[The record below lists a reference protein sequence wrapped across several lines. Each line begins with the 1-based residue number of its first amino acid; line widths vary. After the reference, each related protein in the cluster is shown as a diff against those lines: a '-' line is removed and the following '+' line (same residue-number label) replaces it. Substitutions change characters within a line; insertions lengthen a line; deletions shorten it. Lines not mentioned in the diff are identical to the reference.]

1 MPQVPEPAV
10 RAGRASPLPP
20 DERRQA
26 ILAAVQDVI
35 LERGT
40 AVTTRDLAAAAG
52 VAEGTLFRVFE
63 DKTTLLR
70 EAVLA
75 AIDPGLALV
84 PMRSIDL
91 DAPLEERIIEVMR
104 ISQARVERTVAWMSL
119 LHQVGR
125 PGAGDEHHGPPADWQ
140 DRRRTA
146 GAAIRAELIRLLTPD
161 EARLRL
167 PPHQVADLLATIL
180 VGTAV
185 RTVESARSGG
195 DGGDVPA
202 PQDVAAMFLSGVV
215 DPDSPL
221 DPHDLVPE
229 GSTPC

>member
-1 MPQVPEPAV
+1 M

-20 DERRQA
+20 DERRTA

-75 AIDPGLALV
+75 AIDPSLALV

-91 DAPLEERIIEVMR
+91 DAPLEQRIVEVMR

-119 LHQVGR
+119 LHQLGQ
-125 PGAGDEHHGPPADWQ
+125 PDAGDAHHGPHAAFQ
-140 DRRRTA
+140 DRRRTV
-146 GAAIRAELIRLLTPD
+146 GSAIRAELIHLLTPD

-167 PPHQVADLLATIL
+167 PLQEAADLLATIL
-180 VGTAV
+180 VGSAV

-215 DPDSPL
+215 DPGASPE
-221 DPHDLVPE
+221 PHDLVPE
-229 GSTPC
+229 GPTSC